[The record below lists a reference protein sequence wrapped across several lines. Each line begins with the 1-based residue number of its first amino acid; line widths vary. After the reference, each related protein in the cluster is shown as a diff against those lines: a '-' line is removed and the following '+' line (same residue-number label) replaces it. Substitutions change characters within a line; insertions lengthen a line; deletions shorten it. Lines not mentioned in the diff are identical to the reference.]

1 MAGSGCVG
9 EGVDP
14 LAVGTGIP
22 EDPFSLKA
30 GRANWLAASHRQ
42 LPRESHWRH
51 SRAKW
56 HPLGSQTPNDRR
68 SPQGAAA
75 AAGLAGRKAMSAKAD
90 NKKIGYNTKGKYF
103 EKNFEK
109 N

>member
-1 MAGSGCVG
+1 
-9 EGVDP
+9 
-14 LAVGTGIP
+14 
-22 EDPFSLKA
+22 
-30 GRANWLAASHRQ
+30 
-42 LPRESHWRH
+42 
-51 SRAKW
+51 
-56 HPLGSQTPNDRR
+56 LGSQTPNDRR